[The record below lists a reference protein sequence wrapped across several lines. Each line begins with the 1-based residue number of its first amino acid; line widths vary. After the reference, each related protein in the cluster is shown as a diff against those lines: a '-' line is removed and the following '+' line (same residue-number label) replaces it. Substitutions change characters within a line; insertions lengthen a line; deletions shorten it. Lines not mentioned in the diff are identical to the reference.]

1 MYSDL
6 KIFLSEIDSRVNENM
21 EYSSGEKYLFDS
33 NVRYCD
39 GFNDT
44 NPGTKGGWTIAS
56 YYNDKETLFSVY
68 TIEKENFTNN
78 EAELLGVL
86 YAARFA
92 KNNTTIYTDSQ
103 NTMLW
108 IKRAGRL
115 LQLKSRPDLTKTAK
129 ICFDIINEKHLKL
142 EWVCREKN
150 IAGMF
155 NDKFNPIDKLF

>member
-1 MYSDL
+1 MNSDL

-21 EYSSGEKYLFDS
+21 EYSSDKKYLFDS
-33 NVRYCD
+33 SVCYCD

-92 KNNTTIYTDSQ
+92 NNNTTNPHLVCNFLQSYFYVLWSIVPHIQFFLDVNPLNNNYYNYAHLNYT
-103 NTMLW
+103 
-108 IKRAGRL
+108 
-115 LQLKSRPDLTKTAK
+115 
-129 ICFDIINEKHLKL
+129 
-142 EWVCREKN
+142 
-150 IAGMF
+150 
-155 NDKFNPIDKLF
+155 